1 MPKFIVN
8 MNYVEAKSTNF
19 IIEAESEGDIHD
31 VFGEE
36 NFEYPFFDENCKW
49 ITSQFEPPVIDNIT
63 MFTGKVPSKV
73 ICTKEQNNKI
83 QKLFNK
89 TIKQISIDEAN

>member
-8 MNYVEAKSTNF
+8 MNYVEAKSTSF

-63 MFTGKVPSKV
+63 MFIGKVPSKV

>member
-63 MFTGKVPSKV
+63 MFTGKVPNKV
-73 ICTKEQNNKI
+73 ICTKDQNDKI

>member
-1 MPKFIVN
+1 MPKFLVS
-8 MNYVEAKSTNF
+8 MNYVEVKSTSF
-19 IIEAESEGDIHD
+19 IIETDSENNIHD

-49 ITSQFEPPVIDNIT
+49 VTSEFEPPTVDDIKEIKGDTPYI
-63 MFTGKVPSKV
+63 
-73 ICTKEQNNKI
+73 ICTKTQNNKI

-89 TIKQISIDEAN
+89 TIKQLDEAN

>member
-8 MNYVEAKSTNF
+8 MNYVEAKNTSF
-19 IIEAESEGDIHD
+19 IIETENESDIHD

-49 ITSQFEPPVIDNIT
+49 VTSEFEPPVIDDIT
-63 MFTGKVPSKV
+63 EIKGSIPYI
-73 ICTKEQNNKI
+73 ICTKTQNNKI

-89 TIKQISIDEAN
+89 TIKQLDEAN

>member
-49 ITSQFEPPVIDNIT
+49 VTSQFEPPVIDNIT
-63 MFTGKVPSKV
+63 MFTGKVPNKT

-89 TIKQISIDEAN
+89 TIKQISVDEAN

>member
-19 IIEAESEGDIHD
+19 IIEAESEDEIHD
-31 VFGEE
+31 AFSEE

-49 ITSQFEPPVIDNIT
+49 ITSQFEPPVIDNIS
-63 MFTGKVPSKV
+63 MFIGKVPNKV

-89 TIKQISIDEAN
+89 TIKQLDEVN

>member
-63 MFTGKVPSKV
+63 MFTGKVPNKV
-73 ICTKEQNNKI
+73 ICTKEQNDKI

>member
-63 MFTGKVPSKV
+63 MFTGKVPNKI
-73 ICTKEQNNKI
+73 ICTKEQNDKI

>member
-49 ITSQFEPPVIDNIT
+49 WESL
-63 MFTGKVPSKV
+63 K
-73 ICTKEQNNKI
+73 
-83 QKLFNK
+83 
-89 TIKQISIDEAN
+89 

>member
-1 MPKFIVN
+1 MPKFLVR

-19 IIEAESEGDIHD
+19 VIEAESESDIHD

-49 ITSQFEPPVIDNIT
+49 VTSQFEPPVIDDITEIKVNIP
-63 MFTGKVPSKV
+63 FPYI
-73 ICTKEQNNKI
+73 ICTKTQNNKI
-83 QKLFNK
+83 QKLFNR
-89 TIKQISIDEAN
+89 TIKQLDEAN

>member
-1 MPKFIVN
+1 MPKFLVT
-8 MNYVEAKSTNF
+8 MNVVEAKSTNF
-19 IIEAESEGDIHD
+19 IIEAESGNDIHD

-49 ITSQFEPPVIDNIT
+49 VTSQFEPPVIDSIT
-63 MFTGKVPSKV
+63 MFTGKVPNI
-73 ICTKEQNNKI
+73 ICTKNQNNKI

-89 TIKQISIDEAN
+89 TIKQLDEAN

>member
-1 MPKFIVN
+1 

-19 IIEAESEGDIHD
+19 IIEAESEDDIHD
-31 VFGEE
+31 AFSEE

-49 ITSQFEPPVIDNIT
+49 VSSEFEPPVIDYIKEIKGNI
-63 MFTGKVPSKV
+63 PYI
-73 ICTKEQNNKI
+73 ICTKTQNNKI

-89 TIKQISIDEAN
+89 TIKQLDEAN